1 VADAAGN
8 MPGFLLAVIT
18 GAINVS
24 LPHNDYR
31 CCLWVVSILDLNAG
45 FDYGLV
51 AQLVRAH
58 A

>member
-1 VADAAGN
+1 MLQAICLAFCWAA
-8 MPGFLLAVIT
+8 IT

-24 LPHNDYR
+24 LPHNSRHCAAR
-31 CCLWVVSILDLNAG
+31 CFDVQDLDTA
-45 FDYGLV
+45 FDSGLV